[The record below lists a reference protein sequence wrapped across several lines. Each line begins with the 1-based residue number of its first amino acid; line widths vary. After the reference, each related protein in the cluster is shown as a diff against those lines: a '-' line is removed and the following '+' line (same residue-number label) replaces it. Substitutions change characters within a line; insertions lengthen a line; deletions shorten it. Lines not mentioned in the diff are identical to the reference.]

1 MHNGATFAIVLA
13 FAAAKAGD
21 SFAQERHGPST
32 LTTHSLKGGADWVEG
47 GRANTGFIIDDKG
60 VIVFDAQMTQ
70 EDVQKELAEIAR
82 ITPKRVDQIVI
93 KPPERMR
100 TIGSGRNNWERQSSR
115 RHYQTWQFEA
125 PDAALISPF
134 FPRPHACR
142 YQGVIADAILPSFEF
157 DATPI
162 HFATQ

>member
-32 LTTHSLKGGADWVEG
+32 LTTHSLKVGADWVEG
-47 GRANTGFIIDDKG
+47 GRANTGFIVDDKG

-115 RHYQTWQFEA
+115 RHYQTWQFEV
-125 PDAALISPF
+125 PDAALISPLLSATA
-134 FPRPHACR
+134 RNR

-157 DATPI
+157 DASPI